1 MTDSRRATLG
11 RTVDLRQV
19 ASIPPRKT
27 ALASDEP
34 VGPDRLGRG
43 QILTF
48 LTMWVAVVFVASAL
62 EPPPANPNAAP
73 VLASILTTLFI
84 AGMGATALLALT
96 KSRSRTAVASLYTG
110 AVALA
115 MTIACPAVGHHH
127 LAAWWFAQ
135 VAVVMAPVVWSW
147 SQLQLSRSQDA

>member
-11 RTVDLRQV
+11 RTVDLARV
-19 ASIPPRKT
+19 ASIPPRKSV
-27 ALASDEP
+27 APGDQAVSHDSLD
-34 VGPDRLGRG
+34 RG

-48 LTMWVAVVFVASAL
+48 ITMWVVVVFIASAL

-73 VLASILTTLFI
+73 VLAAVLTTLFI
-84 AGMGATALLALT
+84 AGMGATALLAVT
-96 KSRSRTAVASLYTG
+96 RSRSRTAMASLYTG

-127 LAAWWFAQ
+127 LAPWWFAQ
-135 VAVVMAPVVWSW
+135 LAVVMAPIVWSFG
-147 SQLQLSRSQDA
+147 QLRIARSRQL

>member
-19 ASIPPRKT
+19 AFIPPRKT
-27 ALASDEP
+27 ERVSNGP
-34 VGPDRLGRG
+34 VGNDRLARG
-43 QILTF
+43 QVLTF
-48 LTMWVAVVFVASAL
+48 MTMWVAVVFVASAL

-73 VLASILTTLFI
+73 VLAAILTTMFI
-84 AGMGATALLALT
+84 AGMGTTALLALT
-96 KSRSRTAVASLYTG
+96 KSRSRTAVASLSTG

-135 VAVVMAPVVWSW
+135 LAVVMAPITWSF
-147 SQLQLSRSQDA
+147 SQLRRSRSEAV